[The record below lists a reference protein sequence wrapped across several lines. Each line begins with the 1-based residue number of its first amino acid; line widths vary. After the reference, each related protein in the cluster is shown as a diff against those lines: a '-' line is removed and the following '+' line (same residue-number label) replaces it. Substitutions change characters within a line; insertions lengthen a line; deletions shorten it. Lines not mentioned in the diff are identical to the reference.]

1 MDLSLAHI
9 ILLFVAAIW
18 AGALNAIAGGGTF
31 FTFPVLLL
39 VGIPPIIANT
49 TNKFALSFA
58 SIAGVVGFWKEIRA
72 IRSKLLFFCSLG
84 IIGSITG
91 SIALLLT
98 SAAQFEAMIP
108 WLMLAATL
116 LFALGNKVVGWLGS
130 LSMRAEM
137 IESRVESRESSKMS
151 LREDEAVEA
160 IQHQSKKTHNTQV
173 FSKPYTSSLD
183 SRLSTLTTSF
193 FIGFAQFLIGIYGG
207 FFAAGMGILMMAL
220 YELAGM
226 KNIHEMNAL
235 KSAVGLGINVV
246 SAITFL
252 MVGIINWHI
261 ALILVAGALIG
272 GYSGAILSKRLSP
285 AIIRGFIVCYGTAMT
300 VYFFVK

>member
-1 MDLSLAHI
+1 MDLSLAHMF
-9 ILLFVAAIW
+9 LLFIAAIW

-58 SIAGVVGFWKEIRA
+58 SIAGVAGFWQEIRA
-72 IRSKLLFFCSLG
+72 IRAKLLFFCSLG
-84 IIGSITG
+84 VIGSIAG
-91 SIALLLT
+91 SVALLIT
-98 SAAQFEAMIP
+98 PPAQFEAMIP

-116 LFALGNKVVGWLGS
+116 LFGLGNRIVRWVGS
-130 LSMRAEM
+130 LSMRAKV
-137 IESRVESRESSKMS
+137 IELRVESRESSKMS
-151 LREDEAVEA
+151 LREGKADEA
-160 IQHQSKKTHNTQV
+160 IQHQLQKIHNAKIS
-173 FSKPYTSSLD
+173 SKPYTSSLD

-193 FIGFAQFLIGIYGG
+193 FIGFGQLIIGIYGG

-246 SAITFL
+246 SALTFL
-252 MVGIINWHI
+252 IVGIINWHI
-261 ALILVAGALIG
+261 AAILAAGALIG

-285 AIIRGFIVCYGTAMT
+285 AIIRGFIVLYGAAMT
-300 VYFFVK
+300 VYFFMK